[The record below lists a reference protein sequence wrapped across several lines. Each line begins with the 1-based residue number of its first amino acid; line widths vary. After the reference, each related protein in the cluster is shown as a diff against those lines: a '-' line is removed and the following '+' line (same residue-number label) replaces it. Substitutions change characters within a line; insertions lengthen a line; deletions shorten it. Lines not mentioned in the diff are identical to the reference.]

1 MATCAPSA
9 PAGAALSSSS
19 IWLSCATAAMGGDL
33 DVSLWTI
40 GEKSAPRRR
49 VPSSTPWVPGS
60 SSPYDRRLSVRG
72 TPLEHGAKPRGGGS
86 GTRLGGQGEGRT
98 LFGASGPASGRDA
111 DCRAG
116 GLPGR
121 SPPGGRALR
130 EREPGGGASES
141 ESDKPPPLR
150 KVPRGRRGPRGLR
163 LSCHPS
169 LWHSRWKVFEATKAS
184 RGSLGR

>member
-49 VPSSTPWVPGS
+49 VPFSTPRVPRS
-60 SSPYDRRLSVRG
+60 SSPYDRRLSVSG
-72 TPLEHGAKPRGGGS
+72 APLEHVAKPRGSGA
-86 GTRLGGQGEGRT
+86 GTRLGGQGEGLT
-98 LFGASGPASGRDA
+98 LFGASGPASGPDA
-111 DCRAG
+111 DCGAG

-141 ESDKPPPLR
+141 ESDKPLPLR
-150 KVPRGRRGPRGLR
+150 KVPRGWRGLR
-163 LSCHPS
+163 LNCSPS
-169 LWHSRWKVFEATKAS
+169 PWHSRWKVFEDAKAS